1 MFCRKFVAPT
11 EAHKLFVW
19 YQLIALFF
27 ISLDFSGMLQG
38 KIQVGYSSTAEN
50 TAARKAFL
58 VRFRFLFCS
67 AFFSF
72 FSFYL
77 VRRVER
83 DRLVKEFG
91 GYNSVFKYTYEKFT
105 ILFSCVTTCHQPSLC
120 VISHNNKELN
130 INEQP
135 WADPGK
141 VTWVR
146 IHPPPPFREVKSCL
160 LLIL

>member
-1 MFCRKFVAPT
+1 MRLFFRKFFVPT

-67 AFFSF
+67 AFFF
-72 FSFYL
+72 
-77 VRRVER
+77 
-83 DRLVKEFG
+83 
-91 GYNSVFKYTYEKFT
+91 
-105 ILFSCVTTCHQPSLC
+105 LF
-120 VISHNNKELN
+120 
-130 INEQP
+130 
-135 WADPGK
+135 
-141 VTWVR
+141 
-146 IHPPPPFREVKSCL
+146 
-160 LLIL
+160 